1 MTQLLANVGKGF
13 SALKATLPGTQVVFE
28 RTVIAAVIVAALY
41 LGRELFVPL
50 AVSVLLAFSLS
61 PVVRFM
67 TRKLR
72 LPRSLAVTATGL
84 MTFAGLFAIGAVI
97 TNQVS
102 SGGQLPSF
110 QSALKKLEPSSFA
123 SSDGGAI
130 DQASNTLKD
139 LERELS
145 KGSPARL
152 LLPQRARMRPHVC
165 QWRFI
170 RRHQP
175 RWSRLKTSSPWRWR
189 HWRRRVILVFVIF
202 LLLQQHDVRDR
213 AIRLVGSHDLER
225 TTVAIDDAGSSSA
238 PISSR

>member
-13 SALKATLPGTQVVFE
+13 SALKADSPGTQVVFE

-102 SGGQLPSF
+102 
-110 QSALKKLEPSSFA
+110 
-123 SSDGGAI
+123 
-130 DQASNTLKD
+130 
-139 LERELS
+139 
-145 KGSPARL
+145 
-152 LLPQRARMRPHVC
+152 
-165 QWRFI
+165 
-170 RRHQP
+170 
-175 RWSRLKTSSPWRWR
+175 
-189 HWRRRVILVFVIF
+189 
-202 LLLQQHDVRDR
+202 
-213 AIRLVGSHDLER
+213 
-225 TTVAIDDAGSSSA
+225 
-238 PISSR
+238 